1 MKDTPHSTILAVILL
16 LLGAF
21 AACSVCFI
29 ASFAAYLGDFL
40 AASGQSIASHTA
52 IVWAYGALLTIPC
65 AVILLMALRLPGAVK
80 NDRIFTVETASLLSR
95 IALIFCVDCI
105 LLLGAVILLLL
116 IGELLVS
123 PLLAIID
130 LIGFALAFL
139 LYVLAGYVRRAAI
152 LKEEADATL

>member
-1 MKDTPHSTILAVILL
+1 MKNPQAPLILAVILL

-21 AACSVCFI
+21 AAFSICFI
-29 ASFAAYLGDFL
+29 AGFAAYLDGFL
-40 AASGQSIASHTA
+40 EAAGKAIDRLPA

-65 AVILLMALRLPGAVK
+65 AVILLMALRLPGAVQ
-80 NDRIFTVETASLLSR
+80 NDRIFTADTAALLSR

-105 LLLGAVILLLL
+105 LLLGAVILLL
-116 IGELLVS
+116 IAGELLVS
-123 PLLAIID
+123 PLLAIVD

-139 LYVLAGYVRRAAI
+139 LHILADYVRRAAI

>member
-1 MKDTPHSTILAVILL
+1 MKNTPASTILAVILL

-21 AACSVCFI
+21 TAISICFI
-29 ASFAAYLGDFL
+29 GSFADYLGGFL
-40 AASGQSIASHTA
+40 EATGQHVASHAA
-52 IVWAYGALLTIPC
+52 IIWAYGALLAIPC
-65 AVILLMALRLPGAVK
+65 VIILLMALKLPGAVK
-80 NDRIFTVETASLLSR
+80 HDRIFTVETAALLAR

-105 LLLGAVILLLL
+105 LLLGAVVLLLL

-123 PLLAIID
+123 PLLALID

-139 LYVLAGYVRRAAI
+139 LHVLADYVRRAAI

>member
-1 MKDTPHSTILAVILL
+1 MKNTPASTILAVILL

-21 AACSVCFI
+21 TAISICFI
-29 ASFAAYLGDFL
+29 GSFADYLSSFL
-40 AASGQSIASHTA
+40 EATGQHVANHTA
-52 IVWAYGALLTIPC
+52 IVWAYGALLAIPC
-65 AVILLMALRLPGAVK
+65 AVILLMALKLPGAVK
-80 NDRIFTVETASLLSR
+80 QDRIFTVETAALLAR

-105 LLLGAVILLLL
+105 LLLGAVVLLLL

-123 PLLAIID
+123 PLLALID

-139 LYVLAGYVRRAAI
+139 LHVLADYVRRAAI